1 MRHMLDFGDT
11 VAECANVHALNG
23 LALYLYQLA
32 EKANRF
38 YEQVRVSEDDDAARK
53 AARLELVHAVMAQLK
68 KGLELL
74 GIQALERI

>member
-1 MRHMLDFGDT
+1 MRHMLEFGDA
-11 VAECANVHALNG
+11 VSACAREHALNG

-38 YEQVRVSEDDDAARK
+38 YEQVRVGEDDNIVRK
-53 AARLELVHAVMAQLK
+53 AARLELVSAVMAQMK